1 MFDTTSSH
9 VSVVAP
15 LEIEPTTDEAHSWNS
30 VVFTS
35 IPFVAFP
42 VACVTADFLDLH
54 DDWALQ
60 RPILDPTISHNSSAI
75 YALHETAHSFT
86 RYSNLDCIEL
96 YIDPR
101 TASAEVVL
109 VTNTT
114 ASQNN
119 ESSLV
124 FGFISGSDG
133 ADWNMA
139 TAWIC
144 PFQEVKH
151 SRFCTIEW
159 AREFY
164 DSWTVYQKF
173 TTPDGQSHDVQMVVD
188 HCLVG
193 KQATNMA
200 DRCELLYNKG
210 ILFTVCV
217 VTAVGAALILGV
229 CFFFQKHTLVHVG
242 DAVAEALENG
252 SSLACQ
258 STDLPSLT
266 AGRQECVTMLRSNW
280 SSINRPRWHQAVT
293 MKSWIISLTL

>member
-1 MFDTTSSH
+1 
-9 VSVVAP
+9 
-15 LEIEPTTDEAHSWNS
+15 
-30 VVFTS
+30 VFTS
-35 IPFVAFP
+35 IPFVTFP
-42 VACVTADFLDLH
+42 VAGVTKDFLDLH
-54 DDWALQ
+54 DDWAIQ
-60 RPILDPTISHNSSAI
+60 RPILDSTISHNSSAI
-75 YALHETAHSFT
+75 YALHKTAHNFT

-119 ESSLV
+119 GSSLV
-124 FGFISGSDG
+124 FGFISGSDA
-133 ADWNMA
+133 ADWNSA
-139 TAWIC
+139 TGWIC
-144 PFQEVKH
+144 PPNRGNKDD
-151 SRFCTIEW
+151 RFCTMEW

-173 TTPDGQSHDVQMVVD
+173 TTPDGQRHDVQMVVD

-193 KQATNMA
+193 DQATNMA

-217 VTAVGAALILGV
+217 VTMVEAVLILGV
-229 CFFFQKHTLVHVG
+229 LVLFQKHTLVNIG

-258 STDLPSLT
+258 STNPPSLA
-266 AGRQECVTMLRSNW
+266 AGRWECVTMLRSKW
-280 SSINRPRWHQAVT
+280 SSTNRPRWHQAVT
-293 MKSWIISLTL
+293 IKSLIISSTL